1 MADYLKRRQY
11 SDPWQLKT
19 QLVQESPTLVFQMRD
34 CEIVSEVLQVMP
46 NAGEIYIIGLL
57 LSRGMQI
64 QRSLRRVGPSGKRRS
79 LQVLLESTKQNGV
92 ATHFFEKIGLNL
104 AQKPLHFVGTKV

>member
-1 MADYLKRRQY
+1 MTSSNSQIQTLGTLRADFVFGKLMAGYLKRRQY

-34 CEIVSEVLQVMP
+34 CEIVSEVPQVMP

-57 LSRGMQI
+57 RSRGMQI
-64 QRSLRRVGPSGKRRS
+64 QRSRWTKRK
-79 LQVLLESTKQNGV
+79 T
-92 ATHFFEKIGLNL
+92 
-104 AQKPLHFVGTKV
+104 

>member
-1 MADYLKRRQY
+1 MTSSNSQIQTQGTLRADFVFGTLMADYLKRRQY

-19 QLVQESPTLVFQMRD
+19 QLVQESTTLVFQMRD

-57 LSRGMQI
+57 RSRGM
-64 QRSLRRVGPSGKRRS
+64 
-79 LQVLLESTKQNGV
+79 
-92 ATHFFEKIGLNL
+92 
-104 AQKPLHFVGTKV
+104 